1 MSIKELREEKDF
13 FAVDSKKEIII
24 ESNGRKLTFYA
35 NAIGYL
41 ENQNIGVSGARGK
54 NSLAM
59 LVAESITDA
68 QGNKFTLDE
77 VLKLRK
83 EFAEPFLEAA
93 LEVNAKGQSEKK

>member
-13 FAVDSKKEIII
+13 FAGDNKKEIVIDN
-24 ESNGRKLTFYA
+24 NGKKLTFYA
-35 NAIGYL
+35 NAISYL
-41 ENQNIGVSGARGK
+41 ENQNIGIAGARGK

-68 QGNKFTLDE
+68 EGNKFTLDE
-77 VLKLRK
+77 VLKLKK

-93 LEVNAKGQSEKK
+93 LEVNSKGQTKKK